1 MILEVYALLF
11 SFRSLF
17 LLQSY
22 GVLVYHPKNINRL
35 SGSKM
40 MPHEHDVNVPN
51 RGNGERGPS
60 GAGSGVGR
68 EGSGEQ
74 VQRVAVPGE
83 WEAGKVGKA

>member
-1 MILEVYALLF
+1 MQRVAVIGEW
-11 SFRSLF
+11 
-17 LLQSY
+17 
-22 GVLVYHPKNINRL
+22 GVGNEW
-35 SGSKM
+35 SGQRWLGEWGAGNEWSGQ
-40 MPHEHDVNVPN
+40 
-51 RGNGERGPS
+51 RCWGNGERGTS